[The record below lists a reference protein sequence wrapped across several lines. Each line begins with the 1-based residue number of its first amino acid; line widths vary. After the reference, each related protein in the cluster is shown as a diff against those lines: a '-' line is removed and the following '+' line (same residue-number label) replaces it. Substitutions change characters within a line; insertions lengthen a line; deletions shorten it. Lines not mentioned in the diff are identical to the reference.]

1 MLSHD
6 CFAQVD
12 QYVSNFT
19 VSRVKLYI
27 YIYRCLFKFGVQGR
41 SASDSGKGHKLFI
54 VGCVGFE
61 QSLPKFVNYIKVF
74 YTRSFALIL
83 FCCAGC

>member
-1 MLSHD
+1 M
-6 CFAQVD
+6 
-12 QYVSNFT
+12 SNFT

-27 YIYRCLFKFGVQGR
+27 YIYRCTFKFGVQGR

-74 YTRSFALIL
+74 IQGRLPL
-83 FCCAGC
+83 FCFVAQAADLAALSFDPIT

>member
-12 QYVSNFT
+12 HYVSNFT

-27 YIYRCLFKFGVQGR
+27 YIYRCTFKFGVQGR

-74 YTRSFALIL
+74 YTRSFALIM

>member
-1 MLSHD
+1 MIPRQGFPFIKLLLLLNKFQQVNHD
-6 CFAQVD
+6 
-12 QYVSNFT
+12 VSNFT

-27 YIYRCLFKFGVQGR
+27 YIYRCTFKFGVQGR

-61 QSLPKFVNYIKVF
+61 QSLPNL
-74 YTRSFALIL
+74 LII
-83 FCCAGC
+83 